1 MAKRVLLFII
11 SLVLIAGM
19 GIFIGLRVHKM
30 QTTQD
35 QVNAQAQA
43 EAEQEAQVTE
53 TPTPTPTE
61 AVVSTSAAATE
72 TPTPTPT
79 ETPTPTPEAVAAGIS
94 IRGDCFD
101 TDDADKSIG
110 YPAKLQT
117 ILTDNGY
124 DYKVEDNTWGMSGS
138 LSQMALAG
146 VSNDDIQNFING
158 HADKLA
164 ALGVEGSATE
174 TTVRDDVAD
183 YQTER
188 DDLNYIPV
196 ICIGYY
202 GGWGY
207 DPAELVEQEKKILE
221 TYTNQDKYIICGFY
235 PDESVTTVDQD
246 AYDNAQIDAFGD
258 HYINL
263 SLHIDEAA
271 YSEEG
276 HQQIAEALYQ
286 KLSDLGY
293 LDANASAPTDSS
305 SQSTDTQ
312 NADTQDAA
320 ASDTTD
326 GTETAA

>member
-19 GIFIGLRVHKM
+19 GTFIGLKVHKM
-30 QTTQD
+30 QNTQD
-35 QVNAQAQA
+35 QLNAQAQA
-43 EAEQEAQVTE
+43 EAQQEAVVTS

-61 AVVSTSAAATE
+61 AVTSASIVTE

-94 IRGDCFD
+94 IRGDSFD
-101 TDDADKSIG
+101 MDDADQSIG
-110 YPAKLQT
+110 YPAKLQD
-117 ILTDNGY
+117 ILKNNGY
-124 DYKVEDNTWGMSGS
+124 DYKVEDNTWNMSGS

-146 VSNDDIQNFING
+146 VSNEDIQNFISG
-158 HADKLA
+158 HADKIA

-174 TTVRDDVAD
+174 TTVRDDVD
-183 YQTER
+183 QYKKDR

-207 DPAELVEQEKKILE
+207 DVSELVEQEKKILA
-221 TYTNQDKYIICGFY
+221 TYTNQDK
-235 PDESVTTVDQD
+235 
-246 AYDNAQIDAFGD
+246 QISAFGD

-271 YSEEG
+271 YSEAG
-276 HQQIAEALYQ
+276 HEQMAQAIYQ

-293 LDANASAPTDSS
+293 LDANATAPAES
-305 SQSTDTQ
+305 
-312 NADTQDAA
+312 
-320 ASDTTD
+320 ASDTAQ
-326 GTETAA
+326 GTEEQADAENTDATAA

>member
-19 GIFIGLRVHKM
+19 GTFVGLKVHKM
-30 QTTQD
+30 QNTQD
-35 QVNAQAQA
+35 QLNAQAQA
-43 EAEQEAQVTE
+43 EAQQEAAVTS

-61 AVVSTSAAATE
+61 AVTSASSVTE

-94 IRGDCFD
+94 IRGDSFD
-101 TDDADKSIG
+101 TDDADQSIG

-117 ILTDNGY
+117 ILKDNGY
-124 DYKVEDNTWGMSGS
+124 DYTVEDNTWNMSGS

-146 VSNDDIQNFING
+146 VSDEDIQNFISG
-158 HADKLA
+158 HADKMA

-174 TTVRDDVAD
+174 TTVRDDLD
-183 YQTER
+183 QYKKDR

-207 DPAELVEQEKKILE
+207 DVSELVEQEKKILA

-235 PDESVTTVDQD
+235 PDNSVVSINTDD
-246 AYDNAQIDAFGD
+246 YDNAQISAFGD

-271 YSEEG
+271 YSEAG
-276 HQQIAEALYQ
+276 HEQMAQAIYQ
-286 KLSDLGY
+286 KLSNLGY
-293 LDANASAPTDSS
+293 LDANATAPAESS
-305 SQSTDTQ
+305 
-312 NADTQDAA
+312 
-320 ASDTTD
+320 SDTTQS
-326 GTETAA
+326 TEGQTATENTDATAA